1 MSKSCDNVNKVS
13 IVTNVSLHTFSGT
26 NHEIGVQQG
35 KAGRQQICEAL
46 EKIPNYDFVRLM
58 KPRLLPT
65 SLFMALAKRR
75 AERLLKDDVF
85 EYYPKQAQRLNG
97 IAEGAEINLSTI
109 LFLQG
114 MELLIGKPSYRLE
127 ACSTLAFGPSRTTT
141 EETIVGKNFDYLS
154 VLEPYQLTCET
165 RPKEGYATLGCKMAP
180 LAGML
185 DGMNEHGL
193 TVTYNLAYTL
203 DEPKCYAPLS
213 MALQEMLDTCKNTD
227 EAAKFIVQAK
237 RGGHD
242 AVLTLAD
249 AEGKIK
255 TVEITSNHSATSDA
269 TGGQVI
275 NTNHYKSNEM
285 QRYEIP
291 RNAVYFGKGAL
302 KESLGVR
309 VHESSKQRLKRAQ
322 ELLKGKEKVDESEIA
337 AILRD
342 HGKDNKPSMLT
353 LCNHGEY
360 GSTLRSVIFYPNRK
374 TMKVLY
380 GKPCQNQYNELKFS

>member
-1 MSKSCDNVNKVS
+1 
-13 IVTNVSLHTFSGT
+13 VTNVRSYTFTGSH
-26 NHEIGVQQG
+26 HEVGVQQG
-35 KAGRQQICEAL
+35 QAGRQQIREVL

-65 SLFMALAKRR
+65 SLFMTLAKRR

-85 EYYPKQAQRLNG
+85 EYYPKQAQRLSG
-97 IAEGAEINLSTI
+97 IAEGAGINLSTI

-255 TVEITSNHSATSDA
+255 TVEITSNHSTTSNM
-269 TGGQVI
+269 TEGQAI

-291 RNAVYFGKGAL
+291 RNAVYFGKGTL